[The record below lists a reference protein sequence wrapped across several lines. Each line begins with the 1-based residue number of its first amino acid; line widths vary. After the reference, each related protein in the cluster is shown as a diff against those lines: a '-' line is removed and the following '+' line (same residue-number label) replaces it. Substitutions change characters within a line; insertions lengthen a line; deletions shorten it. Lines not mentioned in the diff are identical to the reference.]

1 MDQASRAETRL
12 VLPVELA
19 GRLRQSLERTHLS
32 FLDSNGP
39 PVKHPMRAAGAVVL
53 GRLEM
58 ALRQQFH
65 QTLGNQHLGL
75 QALEAVERRTLA
87 ALAAL
92 VVPVDP
98 DGFWF
103 AMSANFRDRVRGALE
118 KHHAKQIKTRR
129 TKPNGKPEKAVEKSC
144 LDWLR
149 GNGFSVNVVESKA
162 VFNAQAGRY
171 IRGQADQGFA
181 DCVGCFNN
189 GLAVFIEFK
198 APGRLATLRPAQK
211 AFLRE
216 KIDCGAFA
224 VVADSVDRLKEAWAT
239 FTDIR
244 RTEGVAQSKDYLRSL
259 IK

>member
-1 MDQASRAETRL
+1 M
-12 VLPVELA
+12 
-19 GRLRQSLERTHLS
+19 
-32 FLDSNGP
+32 
-39 PVKHPMRAAGAVVL
+39 
-53 GRLEM
+53 
-58 ALRQQFH
+58 
-65 QTLGNQHLGL
+65 
-75 QALEAVERRTLA
+75 
-87 ALAAL
+87 
-92 VVPVDP
+92 VVPVDL

-149 GNGFSVNVVESKA
+149 AHGFSVNVVESKA

-224 VVADSVDRLKEAWAT
+224 VVADGVDRLKEAWAT

>member
-1 MDQASRAETRL
+1 M
-12 VLPVELA
+12 
-19 GRLRQSLERTHLS
+19 
-32 FLDSNGP
+32 
-39 PVKHPMRAAGAVVL
+39 
-53 GRLEM
+53 
-58 ALRQQFH
+58 
-65 QTLGNQHLGL
+65 
-75 QALEAVERRTLA
+75 
-87 ALAAL
+87 
-92 VVPVDP
+92 VPVDP

-224 VVADSVDRLKEAWAT
+224 VVADGVDRLKEAWTT